1 MTTHNESL
9 LARLVNVETNIRI
22 QFGELQMVGMIFVL
36 TEGVSNDG

>member
-9 LARLVNVETNIRI
+9 LARLVNVKTNIRI
-22 QFGELQMVGMIFVL
+22 QFSELQMVGTIFVL